1 MNEETNP
8 VLSSVDGCVGLI
20 TLNRPHK
27 FNCLSP
33 EVFERMLEALRRHEG
48 DKAVRAILIEGV
60 GDHFCTGADLDA
72 VQHRRSEP
80 DVLREYMRVGHRA
93 MLALEASPLP
103 VVVAVQGLC
112 LAGGLELM
120 LSADVALAAGNARF
134 GDQHAQFGLV
144 PGWGGSQRLPRIVG
158 MRRAMHLFFTAQRI
172 DAVTALAWGLVNQ
185 VCEQPD
191 QLHATALAYAQG
203 MGRRSRHGLA
213 AMKRLAREGADITL
227 AKSLVMEEDI
237 GLHALLH
244 PDVTEGLAAF
254 QERREPAFK

>member
-1 MNEETNP
+1 MNEDVSP
-8 VLSSVDGCVGLI
+8 VLSTVDGCVGLI

-33 EVFERMLEALRRHEG
+33 QVFEHMLDELRRHEA
-48 DKAVRAILIEGV
+48 DSAVRCILIEGA
-60 GDHFCTGADLDA
+60 GEHFCTGADLDA
-72 VQHRRSEP
+72 VQHRRNEP
-80 DVLREYMRVGHRA
+80 AVLREYMRVGHRA

-120 LSADVALAAGNARF
+120 LACDVALAAGNARF

-144 PGWGGSQRLPRIVG
+144 PGWGGSQRLPRVVG

-172 DAVTALAWGLVNQ
+172 DANAALGWGLVNQ
-185 VCEQPD
+185 VCEVD
-191 QLHATALAYAQG
+191 QLHTTALAYCQG
-203 MGRRSRHGLA
+203 MGRRSRQGLA

-254 QERREPAFK
+254 QERRQPDFK

>member
-1 MNEETNP
+1 MNTEATP
-8 VLSSVDGCVGLI
+8 VLSPVEGGVGLV

-33 EVFERMLEALRRHEG
+33 QVFECMLEALRRHEANP
-48 DKAVRAILIEGV
+48 AVRCILVEGV
-60 GDHFCTGADLDA
+60 GDQFCTGADLDA

-80 DVLREYMRVGHRA
+80 AVLREYMRVGHRA

-120 LSADVALAAGNARF
+120 LACDVALAASNARF

-144 PGWGGSQRLPRIVG
+144 PGWGGSQRLPRLVG
-158 MRRAMHLFFTAQRI
+158 QRRAMDLFFTARRI
-172 DAVTALAWGLVNQ
+172 DAATALAWGLVNQ
-185 VCEQPD
+185 VCEPAA
-191 QLHATALAYAQG
+191 LHATAMDYARS
-203 MGRRSRHGLA
+203 MAKRSRHGLA
-213 AMKRLAREGADITL
+213 SMKRLAREGADITL

-244 PDVTEGLAAF
+244 PDVGEGLAAF
-254 QERREPAFK
+254 QERREPRFP

>member
-1 MNEETNP
+1 MSEDPNP
-8 VLSSVDGCVGLI
+8 VLSRVDGCVGLI
-20 TLNRPHK
+20 TLNRPQK
-27 FNCLSP
+27 FNALSP
-33 EVFERMLEALRRHEG
+33 QVFEGMLESLHRHEG
-48 DKAVRAILIEGV
+48 DPAVRAILIEGV

-80 DVLREYMRVGHRA
+80 DVLRAYMRVGHRA

-120 LSADVALAAGNARF
+120 LAADVALAAGNARF

-144 PGWGGSQRLPRIVG
+144 PGWGGSQRLPRLVG
-158 MRRAMHLFFTAQRI
+158 MRRALHLFFTAQRI
-172 DAVTALAWGLVNQ
+172 DAATALAWGLVNQ

-191 QLHATALAYAQG
+191 QLHASALAYAQG
-203 MGRRSRHGLA
+203 LGRRSRHGLA
-213 AMKRLAREGADITL
+213 AMKRLAREGADIPL

-244 PDVTEGLAAF
+244 SDVTEGLAAF
-254 QERREPAFK
+254 QERREPNFK

>member
-1 MNEETNP
+1 MSEDPNP
-8 VLSSVDGCVGLI
+8 VLSRVDGCVGLI
-20 TLNRPHK
+20 TLNRPQK
-27 FNCLSP
+27 FNALSP
-33 EVFERMLEALRRHEG
+33 QVFEGMLESLHRHEG
-48 DKAVRAILIEGV
+48 DPAVRAILIEGV

-80 DVLREYMRVGHRA
+80 DVLRAYMRVGHRA

-120 LSADVALAAGNARF
+120 LAADVALAAGNARF

-144 PGWGGSQRLPRIVG
+144 PGWGGSQRLPRLVG
-158 MRRAMHLFFTAQRI
+158 MRRALHLFFTAQRI
-172 DAVTALAWGLVNQ
+172 DAATALAWGLVNQ

-191 QLHATALAYAQG
+191 QLHASALAYAQG
-203 MGRRSRHGLA
+203 LGRRSRHGLA
-213 AMKRLAREGADITL
+213 AMKRLAREGADIPL

-244 PDVTEGLAAF
+244 SDVTEGLSAF
-254 QERREPAFK
+254 QERREPNFK

>member
-1 MNEETNP
+1 MNTEASP

-20 TLNRPHK
+20 TLNRAHK

-33 EVFERMLEALRRHEG
+33 QVFEHMLDALRRHEA
-48 DKAVRAILIEGV
+48 DTTVRCILIEGV

-72 VQHRRSEP
+72 VQHRRDDP
-80 DVLREYMRVGHRA
+80 AVLREYMRVGHRA
-93 MLALEASPLP
+93 LLALEASPLP
-103 VVVAVQGLC
+103 VIAAVQGLC

-120 LSADVALAAGNARF
+120 LACDVALAAGNARF

-172 DAVTALAWGLVNQ
+172 DAPTALAWGLVNQ
-185 VCEQPD
+185 VSEPD
-191 QLHATALAYAQG
+191 QLHATALAYGQA
-203 MGRRSRHGLA
+203 MGKRSRQGLT
-213 AMKRLAREGADITL
+213 AMKRLAREGADLAL
-227 AKSLVMEEDI
+227 AKALALEEDL
-237 GLHALLH
+237 GLQALLH

-254 QERREPAFK
+254 QERREPKFK

>member
-1 MNEETNP
+1 MNEEASP

-33 EVFERMLEALRRHEG
+33 QVFECMLDILRRHEA
-48 DKAVRAILIEGV
+48 DPAVRCILIEGV

-80 DVLREYMRVGHRA
+80 AVLREYMRVGHRA

-120 LSADVALAAGNARF
+120 LACDVALAAGNARF

-172 DAVTALAWGLVNQ
+172 DAATALGWGLVNQ
-185 VCEQPD
+185 VCEPD
-191 QLHATALAYAQG
+191 QLHATALAYGQG

-213 AMKRLAREGADITL
+213 SMKRLAREGADITL

-254 QERREPAFK
+254 QERRDPAFK